1 LAEEIQFTGNS
12 HNCCVC
18 FIDIVDSTRITTVEI
33 THPQKIKTYYSIFI
47 NTMAAIARDFDAT
60 VIKNTGDSLIY
71 YFPKTA
77 DSSNNMPAF
86 KSVFECGLTMIAV
99 NPIINAKLQK
109 EEEELPPLCYRISAD
124 YGRVEVAKSLT
135 STSEDLFGPTVNLC
149 AKINSKAE
157 PNGMVIGKNLYQVTK
172 SKFDDD
178 YLFNKIDEY
187 SIDDNSDN
195 QYSVYS
201 IVSKDKN
208 SNDKKLSKLYKN
220 IL

>member
-1 LAEEIQFTGNS
+1 
-12 HNCCVC
+12 
-18 FIDIVDSTRITTVEI
+18 
-33 THPQKIKTYYSIFI
+33 
-47 NTMAAIARDFDAT
+47 MAAIARNSGANI
-60 VIKNTGDSLIY
+60 IKNTGDSLIY
-71 YFPKTA
+71 YFPRTS
-77 DSSNNMPAF
+77 DPSHISAF
-86 KSVFECGLTMIAV
+86 KGVIECGLTMIAV

-178 YLFNKIDEY
+178 YLFNK
-187 SIDDNSDN
+187 
-195 QYSVYS
+195 
-201 IVSKDKN
+201 
-208 SNDKKLSKLYKN
+208 
-220 IL
+220 